1 MELEGNRDTFIGVE
15 VTRTV
20 LGKGPD
26 FFNPWCTAASTVEKC
41 ERFFLRLDW
50 IMAESFLSAEGN
62 YGC

>member
-26 FFNPWCTAASTVEKC
+26 FLTLGVLLPALWKNVKGFS
-41 ERFFLRLDW
+41 
-50 IMAESFLSAEGN
+50 
-62 YGC
+62 